1 MMCSVV
7 VSKMDIIHNISAVE
21 TNTEEGHAFFSVK
34 CENGK
39 EYIITSRNI
48 LSLEKNE
55 STPEEVLSAISF
67 IWKTLSIENC
77 HITPEVLKLVFDYEN
92 VLKEEETFSKLI
104 SEKGGNDAD
113 KSAPITT
120 KMVCQSLLQSK
131 TNDMVEHFIK
141 SKLGIL
147 LLRDMVNVTQK
158 RTRRQIPLAPS
169 VIKALDRQY
178 IESPFSSCYVK
189 GINIEVAD
197 TKKTVKY
204 IRSKPKFVY
213 GMNNFLQTA
222 NADVPT
228 QKQFDEANSKGTDTF
243 YTYGQVISSRLGHIG
258 DYTESDDDFKRKK
271 QMIEQRWA
279 ERENYANL
287 SGNSFS
293 KPKWYD
299 SYAGTKEVTQA
310 KYKLVLTDAPP
321 LSVFSSL
328 SAMKRNLITFVYMA
342 LAFREFSCK
351 NGDVITE
358 EDLQWMGQKFSRYF
372 MNDETLLK
380 TYKTP
385 LKLPSSKRSPYLKI
399 EEFVFQR
406 TNGAAL
412 RSGERQKLLE
422 RGLNEEVVSIVEKI
436 EDRSY
441 KSLDLLNV
449 YSKLNLTE
457 KERQSLTGDG
467 EERDSILLVP
477 LTLGSYEELSGCRN
491 TTKFIS
497 GIKDRVN
504 YYEMPIWV
512 AKSTLLYEKLT
523 KEATRTLSSG
533 KRLHNKEAVADAK
546 ELAYKLL
553 ASGYEVEDVCS
564 MLSLSENMKQELL
577 AETEDEPL
585 HKKQRSV

>member
-1 MMCSVV
+1 
-7 VSKMDIIHNISAVE
+7 MDIIHNISAVE
-21 TNTEEGHAFFSVK
+21 TTTEEGHPFFSVK
-34 CENGK
+34 CSNGK
-39 EYIITSRNI
+39 EQVITSRNI

-55 STPEEVLSAISF
+55 QTPQEVMSAISF

-77 HITPEVLKLVFDYEN
+77 HVTPDVLRLVFDYEN
-92 VLKEEETFSKLI
+92 VLREEKTFCNLI

-120 KMVCQSLLQSK
+120 KLVCQSLLQCK
-131 TNDMVEHFIK
+131 TNDVVEHFIK

-158 RTRRQIPLAPS
+158 KTRRQMPLSAS

-178 IESPFSSCYVK
+178 IESPFSCCYVNGVK
-189 GINIEVAD
+189 IEVMD
-197 TKKTVKY
+197 TKNMAKY

-213 GMNNFLQTA
+213 GTNDFLQTA

-243 YTYGQVISSRLGHIG
+243 YTYGQVLCSRLGHIG
-258 DYTESDDDFKRKK
+258 DYTESEDEFKRKK
-271 QMIEQRWA
+271 LLIEQRWA

-287 SGNSFS
+287 SGGSFS

-328 SAMKRNLITFVYMA
+328 SAMKRNLITFVYMSI
-342 LAFREFSCK
+342 AFKEFSCT
-351 NGDVITE
+351 NGEVFKE

-372 MNDETLLK
+372 INDETLLK

-385 LKLPSSKRSPYLKI
+385 LRLPFSKRSPYLKI

-406 TNGAAL
+406 SNSGSL
-412 RSGERQKLLE
+412 KNGERQKLLE
-422 RGLNEEVVSIVEKI
+422 RGLKEEVVSTVEKI
-436 EDRSY
+436 DDRSY
-441 KSLDLLNV
+441 KSLDLINV

-467 EERDSILLVP
+467 EERDSIVLVP
-477 LTLGSYEELSGCRN
+477 VTLGSYEELSTCRS

-504 YYEMPIWV
+504 YYEMPTWV
-512 AKSTLLYEKLT
+512 AKSSLLYEKLT
-523 KEATRTLSSG
+523 HQLTRTLSSG
-533 KRLHNKEAVADAK
+533 KRLHNTEAIADAK

-553 ASGYEVEDVCS
+553 SNGYDVDDVCN
-564 MLSLSENMKQELL
+564 MLSLSDNMKEEVLSGI
-577 AETEDEPL
+577 EDEPL
-585 HKKQRSV
+585 QKKHRSV